1 MNPDL
6 AKFEAKVRTEWL
18 DDATVAAWAR
28 WHDKCVAFWHEF
40 TDTLLTISQLAPGQ
54 RVLDLAS
61 GTGDPALMVA
71 ARVGPAGHVVATDLA
86 PQMLAIARANAAR
99 AGLQNLSYETVDAHA
114 LPYADASF
122 DRVTCRL
129 GVMFFWDCPRALGEI
144 RRVLKPG
151 GIASF
156 IAWGPVERN
165 DYMRTA
171 MGPFKKRQPP
181 PAPPPGAPTPYRFG
195 APGSLS
201 AELRAAGFSAV
212 EENTHRVRMAWPG
225 PPAELWTRLYECSA
239 PMRPY
244 FDSFAPD
251 VRAEAIKEATAGL
264 EKFFDGRAVVTHADI
279 VAAAAVK

>member
-1 MNPDL
+1 MNPHL
-6 AKFEAKVRTEWL
+6 AQFEAKVRTEWL

-40 TDTLLTISQLAPGQ
+40 TDRLLAAAQLAAGH

-86 PQMLAIARANAAR
+86 PQMLAIARANADR
-99 AGLQNLSYETVDAHA
+99 AGLRNLSFEPADAHS

-129 GVMFFWDCPRALGEI
+129 GVMFFWDCPRALREI

-151 GIASF
+151 GVATF
-156 IAWGPVERN
+156 LAWGPAEEQ

-171 MGPFKKRQPP
+171 MAPFKQRRPP

-195 APGSLS
+195 LPGSLGT
-201 AELRAAGFSAV
+201 ELRAAGFSAV
-212 EENTHRVRMAWPG
+212 REDTHRVGTRWPG
-225 PPAELWTRLYECSA
+225 PPDELWTRLYECSA

-244 FDSFAPD
+244 FDSFSPD
-251 VRAEAIKEATAGL
+251 VRAAAIREAIAGL
-264 EKFFDGRAVVTHADI
+264 AHYYDGREVVASAVII
-279 VAAAAVK
+279 VATGTA